1 MIRSCC
7 DGGAAKGPLG
17 RAVLDDD
24 VLDDE
29 DGCPSEGGPEGMR
42 MDDDASMEG
51 RSKAAAPAV
60 QYSEMRDES

>member
-1 MIRSCC
+1 MIRLCC

-42 MDDDASMEG
+42 MDDDASMDGDSE
-51 RSKAAAPAV
+51 AAASTV
-60 QYSEMRDES
+60 RDPGTRYEE

>member
-1 MIRSCC
+1 MRLCW

-17 RAVLDDD
+17 RALMMDD

-29 DGCPSEGGPEGMR
+29 DGCPSEGGPTGMR